1 MDAIF
6 RKEGQSLDYTPVSAV
21 SAGDVIALQNNFYGI
36 AKLDIAANELGA
48 LATTGIYQ
56 AAKPAGVINFGALL
70 YWNADT
76 KQVQTTTIDNAYIG
90 RAAAPAADTD
100 ETVLFALNA
109 SNIGTV
115 SAPEAQATPAVTQNA
130 IAALTA
136 TDPTCDAA
144 DPSIT
149 AVDPAEMNADE
160 PTVNGPTTDGILGTD
175 YSAEAAAIKAA
186 IEQNDTNVDAVKAE
200 LDNLI
205 DDVTA
210 IRTQLVAAIA
220 DLATLR
226 DSDKAIIDD
235 VQAIETSLEAGI
247 DDLGTLKTEVNAAK
261 ADLATAV
268 TALTTAGLFE

>member
-48 LATTGIYQ
+48 LAITGIYQ
-56 AAKPAGVINFGALL
+56 MAKPAGVINFGAIL

-76 KQVQTTTIDNAYIG
+76 KQVQTTPIDNAYFG
-90 RAAAPAADTD
+90 RAAAAAADAD
-100 ETVLFALNA
+100 ETVLAAVNA
-109 SNIGTV
+109 CNIGTV
-115 SAPEAQATPAVTQNA
+115 SAPEAQAAPAVTQNA

-149 AVDPAEMNADE
+149 AVDPEDMTATD
-160 PTVNGPTTDGILGTD
+160 PTVVDPTTTGIDGETWETADSVVKTAI
-175 YSAEAAAIKAA
+175 EANNTAIKAV
-186 IEQNDTNVDAVKAE
+186 ETE
-200 LDNLI
+200 LENLI
-205 DDVTA
+205 DDVTS
-210 IRTQLVAAIA
+210 IHTQLKAVID

-261 ADLATAV
+261 TDLATVV

>member
-36 AKLDIAANELGA
+36 AKLDIAANVLGA

-115 SAPEAQATPAVTQNA
+115 SAPEAQPTPAVTQDA

-136 TDPTCDAA
+136 TDPTV
-144 DPSIT
+144 T
-149 AVDPAEMNADE
+149 
-160 PTVNGPTTDGILGTD
+160 GPTTDGIAGTD
-175 YSAEAAAIKAA
+175 YATEAAVIKAA

-200 LDNLI
+200 LVKL
-205 DDVTA
+205 
-210 IRTQLVAAIA
+210 
-220 DLATLR
+220 
-226 DSDKAIIDD
+226 
-235 VQAIETSLEAGI
+235 I
-247 DDLGTLKTEVNAAK
+247 DDLGTLKTAVNAAK
-261 ADLATAV
+261 TDLATVV

>member
-48 LATTGIYQ
+48 LAITGIFQ
-56 AAKPAGVINFGALL
+56 MAKPAGVINFGAIL
-70 YWNADT
+70 YWNAAT
-76 KQVQTTTIDNAYIG
+76 HQAQTTPIDNAYFG
-90 RAAAPAADTD
+90 RAAAAAADTD
-100 ETVLFALNA
+100 ETVLVAVNT

-149 AVDPAEMNADE
+149 AVDPAEMTAAD
-160 PTVNGPTTDGILGTD
+160 P
-175 YSAEAAAIKAA
+175 AAITATSEDA
-186 IEQNDTNVDAVKAE
+186 DTTELIADVTAVRAE
-200 LDNLI
+200 VIKLI

-247 DDLGTLKTEVNAAK
+247 DDLATLKTAVNAAK
-261 ADLATAV
+261 TDLATAV